1 MTKFPCNSVR
11 FGGGGGVWS
20 KCVCK
25 VGGRQEPV
33 RRSPGH
39 RHQPRAPDPQGSKLH

>member
-25 VGGRQEPV
+25 VGGA
-33 RRSPGH
+33 RS
-39 RHQPRAPDPQGSKLH
+39 R